1 MISLLENLHFKEKTM
16 KILHAMIRVKDIEAS
31 MKFYT
36 ELLGLKKTH
45 EIELEDSILHFLKG
59 EDGDFEIEL
68 TQNFENPQN
77 GYTNGNAFG
86 HFAVETKDMDEFD
99 KKFKNFGGEY
109 LYEPFLMEE
118 AQSKIAFIKDP
129 DGNEIEIIQKL

>member
-1 MISLLENLHFKEKTM
+1 
-16 KILHAMIRVKDIEAS
+16 MIRVKDIDKS

-45 EIELEDSILHFLKG
+45 EIKLDDCILHFLKG
-59 EDGDFEIEL
+59 EDSDFEIEL
-68 TQNFENPQN
+68 TQNFENPAD
-77 GYTNGNAFG
+77 GYTNGSAFG
-86 HFAVETKDMDEFD
+86 HFALETKDMDEFD
-99 KKFKNFGGEY
+99 KKLKAFGGEY
-109 LYEPFLMEE
+109 LYEPYVMDE